1 MSMGMENRIIDIETT
16 LAHHDE
22 QIAQMSDLITDQW
35 KQIEALKKQLSRL
48 SDKLEQGDDGS
59 GQNRQLSTLE
69 QAAQDKPP
77 HY

>member
-1 MSMGMENRIIDIETT
+1 MEKRIIDIETT

-22 QIAQMSDLITDQW
+22 QIVQMSDLITDQW

-48 SDKLEQGDDGS
+48 SDKLEQGDDGR
-59 GQNRQLSTLE
+59 GQDRPLSTLE